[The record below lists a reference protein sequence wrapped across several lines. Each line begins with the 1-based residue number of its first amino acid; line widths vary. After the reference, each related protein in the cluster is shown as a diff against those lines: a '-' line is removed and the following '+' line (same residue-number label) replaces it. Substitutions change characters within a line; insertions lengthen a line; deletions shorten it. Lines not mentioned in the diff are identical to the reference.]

1 MENKN
6 NKQGLFKI
14 TSGIMIGV
22 VALLGYLFMGA
33 RNETFQLQKS
43 LTTKVEELSSTQIKL
58 DSIIHTLDTKMA
70 EIIQLGG
77 SITELQTIRKKV
89 EDDKVQL
96 RSDLS
101 FSVKKYNFKIKEYEK
116 FITLKDK
123 DISKLKEEYEQLLA
137 QNEALRLE
145 RQEMLDENTGLK
157 FEKETLRST
166 VAEYSAQNEDL
177 RRKVNLAAAMKA
189 VNVQVAALSS
199 KGRERDGGA
208 YRASRIYRLKISF
221 MLLSNPLAARNNKDI
236 YVRILDSNGSIVSDT
251 ARHGTFWFEGRE
263 LGYSTHQI
271 VLFENN
277 DQKVEIIY
285 GKGNSYQAGKYSVEL
300 YTEGFRIGSGQF
312 VVN

>member
-22 VALLGYLFMGA
+22 VTLLGYLFMGA
-33 RNETFQLQKS
+33 RNETFELQKS

-58 DSIIHTLDTKMA
+58 DSIIHTLDNKMA

-77 SITELQTIRKKV
+77 NIAELQTIKKSV
-89 EDDKVQL
+89 ESDKAKL
-96 RSDLS
+96 KSDLS
-101 FSVKKYNFKIKEYEK
+101 FSVKKYSIKIREYEK
-116 FITLKDK
+116 FLTLKDK
-123 DISKLKEEYEQLLA
+123 DISKLKEEYDRLLVL
-137 QNEALRLE
+137 NEALKAE
-145 RQEMLDENTGLK
+145 KQEIVDENTGLR
-157 FEKETLRST
+157 FEKETLRSA

-189 VNVQVAALSS
+189 INVQVTALSS

-208 YRASRIYRLKISF
+208 YRASRIYRLKVSF
-221 MLLSNPLAARNNKDI
+221 MLPSNPLAARNNKDI
-236 YVRILDSNGSIVSDT
+236 YVRIIDSNGGVVNEA
-251 ARHGTFWFEGRE
+251 ARPGTFWFEGRE

-271 VLFENN
+271 VPFENN
-277 DQKVEIIY
+277 DQKVDIIY
-285 GKGNSYQAGKYSVEL
+285 GKGNAYQPGKYSVEL
-300 YTEGFRIGSGQF
+300 YTEGFKIGNGQF